1 MRRTHTCGALRADHE
16 GEAVILQGWVH
27 RRRDLGGL
35 IFLDLRDRDGMTQ
48 VVVEPAAGD
57 AAFATAGSLRSEW
70 VVEIEGAVRLRPEG
84 QRSDRLATGA
94 VEVVANGVTVLSEAR
109 TPPFPVDD
117 GAGKA
122 GAVNEDLRLRH
133 RYLDLRRPEAMAPL
147 LVRHAV
153 IREIWRYLDEH
164 GFVQVETPLLT
175 RSTPEGAR
183 DYVVPARGQPGHV
196 YALPQSPQLFKQ
208 MLMMGGVD
216 RYFQVARCFRDE
228 DLRADRQPDFTQLD
242 IEMAFVEQ
250 DDVLALNEGLMAA
263 VVHGATGRGVATP
276 FPRIGYR
283 EALDRFGSDK
293 PDVRFGLELTDLDE
307 LFGATGVRAFRA
319 ALDDGGAVRGLRV
332 PVDLAADLS
341 RKAIEGLEA
350 VAKRHGA
357 AGLAWLR
364 RTEDGFSGPL
374 AKALSPDEQAR
385 LLAATPGV
393 GDVWLLVADRWATAC
408 TALGAVR
415 LHLRDALAVPF
426 DADALA
432 FLWVVDFPLLEQDPD
447 TGAWT
452 YMHHPF
458 TRPRDEDLAWLESDP
473 GRVRAWAYD
482 LVLNGS
488 EIGGGSLRIHR
499 EDVQHR
505 MFAALGFTAAE
516 ARRRF
521 GFFLDALAYGTPPH
535 GGIAWGLDRL
545 VMLLAGA
552 RSLRDVIAFPKNQR
566 GFDPLTDAPAA
577 AEPGQ
582 LEELGL
588 TVLRPDDGVAEGVRR
603 VSSAGETTAD
613 SDSGANAEG
622 VRRVAADDP
631 APGEGANAEGVRRV
645 AADDP
650 APGEGANAEGVRRV
664 SFAGEAGEGDT

>member
-1 MRRTHTCGALRADHE
+1 MRRTHTCGALRADDD
-16 GEAVILQGWVH
+16 GRAVVLQGWVH

-35 IFLDLRDRDGMTQ
+35 VFLEVRDRTGITQ
-48 VVVEPAAGD
+48 VVVDPD
-57 AAFATAGSLRSEW
+57 AAAAFEAATRLRAEW
-70 VVEIEGAVRLRPEG
+70 VVEVAGTVRLRPEG
-84 QRSDRLATGA
+84 QRGARLATG
-94 VEVVANGVTVLSEAR
+94 EIDVVAERLSVLAEAK
-109 TPPFPVDD
+109 TPPFPLEGPAD
-117 GAGKA
+117 GGE
-122 GAVNEDLRLRH
+122 VQEDLRLRH
-133 RYLDLRRPEAMAPL
+133 RYLDLRRPEALAPL

-153 IREIWRYLDEH
+153 TREIWRYLDAE
-164 GFVQVETPLLT
+164 GFVQVETPMLT

-183 DYVVPARGQPGHV
+183 DYLVPARGQPGHV

-208 MLMMGGVD
+208 MLMMAGVD

-242 IEMAFVEQ
+242 LEMSFVEQ

-263 VVHGATGRGVATP
+263 VVHGAVGRDVAVP
-276 FPRIGYR
+276 FPRITYR
-283 EALDRFGSDK
+283 EALDRYGSDK
-293 PDVRFGLELTDLDE
+293 PDVRFGLELDDLDA
-307 LFGATGVRAFRA
+307 LFANTEVRALRG
-319 ALDDGGAVRGLRV
+319 ALDAGGAIRGLRV
-332 PVDLAADLS
+332 PAALAGGLS
-341 RKAIEGLEA
+341 RKGIDELEA

-364 RTEDGFSGPL
+364 RTDDGFAGPL
-374 AKALSPDEQAR
+374 AKALSSAEVAA
-385 LLAATPGV
+385 LAARTLDA
-393 GDVWLLVADRWATAC
+393 GDLWLVVAGRWVTAC

-415 LHLRDALAVPF
+415 LRLRDALGVAY
-426 DADALA
+426 DREALA
-432 FLWVVDFPLLEQDPD
+432 FLWVVDFPLLERDED
-447 TGAWT
+447 AGTWT

-458 TRPRDEDLAWLESDP
+458 TRPRDEDLEWLASDP

-499 EDVQHR
+499 VDVQER
-505 MFAALGFTAAE
+505 MFAALGFSPEE

-566 GFDPLTDAPAA
+566 GFDPLTEAPAA

-582 LEELGL
+582 LAELGL
-588 TVLRPDDGVAEGVRR
+588 AVL
-603 VSSAGETTAD
+603 
-613 SDSGANAEG
+613 
-622 VRRVAADDP
+622 P
-631 APGEGANAEGVRRV
+631 APARGTT
-645 AADDP
+645 
-650 APGEGANAEGVRRV
+650 
-664 SFAGEAGEGDT
+664 DTGGSA